1 MNEANPYN
9 KKVYQKFEIVKGDPK
24 ELNFSPVMNNFSFEI
39 PKPMDCSKIIIPQNQ
54 KTFDINVKTDLK

>member
-24 ELNFSPVMNNFSFEI
+24 ELNISPVMGNLYLGI
-39 PKPMDCSKIIIPQNQ
+39 PKTVDTSHIIIPQNQ
-54 KTFDINVKTDLK
+54 KTFGTNVKTDLK